1 MRKELKMK
9 KKVLSLVLTSAMV
22 MAMMSGC
29 GAEKETVYKVGVIQQ
44 MQHDALDA
52 ANEGFIQALDD
63 AGIPYE
69 VDQQNAAGETSSY
82 VTIADKFV
90 NDDVDLI
97 LAIATNAA
105 QAVAGATSD
114 IPILGTAITDYETAG
129 LVASNDAPGGNVSG
143 TSDMNPI
150 DVQLE
155 LISTLVPDAETLCV
169 FYSSDEDNSILQA
182 DLFEEAAVAQGFAV
196 ERYTISNTNEIETV
210 MQSMEGKVDAVY
222 IPTDNKL
229 AAAMPTVGM
238 LAEEMLLP
246 VFCGEGNMVT
256 SGGLATY
263 GLDYYE
269 LGYTTG
275 EMAVEV
281 LVNGAD
287 TATMPIT
294 YLPTERFELIVNED
308 MAEALG
314 IDLSVLE

>member
-1 MRKELKMK
+1 MK